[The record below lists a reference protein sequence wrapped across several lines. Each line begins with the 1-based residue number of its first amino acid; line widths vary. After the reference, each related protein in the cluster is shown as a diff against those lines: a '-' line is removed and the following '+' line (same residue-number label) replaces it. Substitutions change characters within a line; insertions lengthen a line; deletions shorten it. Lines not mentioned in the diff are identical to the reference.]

1 LQGGSALLLLRVF
14 FIFKLQQDLTGH
26 DGSRE
31 EEIVR
36 EITDSDED
44 NDDAWST
51 RANAGSSSGAAA
63 RDTARSPS
71 GQRQIRIRI
80 QDTHARVDFYYLSNW
95 TICNC
100 G

>member
-14 FIFKLQQDLTGH
+14 FIFKLPQDLTGH

-36 EITDSDED
+36 EITDNDED

-80 QDTHARVDFYYLSNW
+80 QDTHARVDFYYLSN
-95 TICNC
+95 
-100 G
+100 

>member
-36 EITDSDED
+36 EITD

-80 QDTHARVDFYYLSNW
+80 QDTHARVDFYYLSN
-95 TICNC
+95 
-100 G
+100 